1 MEAGDY
7 SLQEA
12 LPCGAVASRE
22 AFGKWAAYAFLNGKE
37 IRGQMQDRNRIDAV
51 EKPGPRTAG
60 RRFCAATNQIAT
72 QRLRSRWRLCRLTV
86 AACPL
91 RASGCDLERRSSRM
105 SAL

>member
-60 RRFCAATNQIAT
+60 RRFCAVQAFWAAGPKPWRRANS
-72 QRLRSRWRLCRLTV
+72 LRPSI
-86 AACPL
+86 
-91 RASGCDLERRSSRM
+91 
-105 SAL
+105 